1 MKNNIEH
8 YLLYEERVD
17 LLIRFMEIN
26 LDIIRTDLSKIKNEK
41 KLRELL
47 ILSKNTI
54 EKMSI
59 ELSGISTEKQAY
71 LSELKSQYLVLFS
84 LYEK

>member
-41 KLRELL
+41 KLSELL

-59 ELSGISTEKQAY
+59 ELSGISTKKQAY

-84 LYEK
+84 LYET